1 MSGKKKKSEEKP
13 EEAIL
18 FPEATIKGIK
28 VKPWSF
34 GKLFDISLALDRVVE
49 KADERGI
56 IEKLEDGTFN
66 HIVMARLFTL
76 AGPEVL
82 EIISITVDKPI
93 EDIKEL
99 SMEDGIKIAFTIFNQ
114 NKEKI
119 KNALSPLLRVQE
131 EEGQQSA

>member
-1 MSGKKKKSEEKP
+1 MSGKKKTNEKP

-18 FPEATIKGIK
+18 FPEADVSGIR

-34 GKLFDISLALDRVVE
+34 GKLFDISVALDRVIE
-49 KADERGI
+49 KAEERGI

-66 HIVMARLFTL
+66 HVVMARLFTL

-82 EIISITVDKPI
+82 EIISITVDKTI
-93 EDIKEL
+93 EEIKEL
-99 SMEDGIKIAFTIFNQ
+99 SMEDGVKLAFTIFMQ

-119 KNALSPLLRVQE
+119 KNALSPLLFQK
-131 EEGQQSA
+131 EEGQKSA